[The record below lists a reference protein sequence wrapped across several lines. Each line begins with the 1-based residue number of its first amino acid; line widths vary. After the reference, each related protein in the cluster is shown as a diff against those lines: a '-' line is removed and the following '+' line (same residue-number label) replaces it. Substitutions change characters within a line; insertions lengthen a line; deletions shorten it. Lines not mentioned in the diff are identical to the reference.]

1 MGQISMNFINMKLL
15 TIYRIL
21 SYILLPIIALI
32 GLVDV
37 FIFFI
42 ALANPIMLLG
52 VFILACVVI
61 YSISAFIFLKKGI
74 DQTKPVNP
82 NLKDWIRVNA
92 FVTLVFVFQ
101 GLIEAVMKILNPV
114 LLKQTVTDVYA
125 MQQQMMPSGAT
136 EANMLGMMKTA
147 VWVSVVLSVLLLTHV
162 ILTFRLLKLYKNIFH
177 KE

>member
-1 MGQISMNFINMKLL
+1 MKLL
-15 TIYRIL
+15 SIYRIL
-21 SYILLPIIALI
+21 TYILLPIIALI
-32 GLVDV
+32 GIVDI
-37 FIFFI
+37 FIFFL

-61 YSISAFIFLKKGI
+61 YSISAFIFLRKGI
-74 DQTKPVNP
+74 DQTKPCNP

-101 GLIEAVMKILNPV
+101 GLIEAVMKILNPA

-125 MQQQMMPSGAT
+125 MQQQMMPSNAT
-136 EANMLGMMKTA
+136 EATMLGMMKTA
-147 VWVSVVLSVLLLTHV
+147 VWVSVALSILILSHV
-162 ILTFRLLKLYKNIFH
+162 ILTFRLLKTNNYIFH